1 MKPPALSVLFVDDE
15 VALLD
20 MLKFMFE
27 RSMGIPVQTAK
38 SAKEALEILGQKTF
52 SVIVIDYDMPE
63 MDGIELLKV
72 LRRGGDTTPI
82 IIFTGVGGEY
92 IATQALNNGA
102 DFILKKGEEPQYLF
116 RNLAD
121 LVKKLAAQRF
131 VRRTSD
137 STLRLITDM
146 INFSSEPC
154 FALNEGGKVVAWND
168 SIEHLTGVPAN
179 TILGTGDGMYSVPFF
194 GTRKKMLP
202 NLVFETDEEIE
213 RQKYMIISRVHD
225 GPIIAVIRGKKED
238 GSEWTLWMKAMP
250 VFDDQGNFVASI
262 GIVRD
267 VSATFGDIPQ
277 NESISGG
284 AGRGADRTPPEP
296 KKPGKGLFTKIF
308 GKSPVPEHYRQGVI
322 LYVKGKKFKEAIEAF
337 DKQLAIDNNLPFV
350 WNDRG
355 TCLRELGDFTSAL
368 KSISRAVE
376 LDPDNPEFIFN
387 LGDLLET
394 MGVMNMNDKY
404 IDSAIQSFKQVIHL
418 MPENASAW
426 NHLGICY
433 KEKGKT
439 DESKQYFNRAR
450 DITLWKKDTP
460 VVRKRDEFL

>member
-1 MKPPALSVLFVDDE
+1 
-15 VALLD
+15 

-262 GIVRD
+262 GTVRD
-267 VSATFGDIPQ
+267 VTATFGDVIIDD
-277 NESISGG
+277 SVVDA
-284 AGRGADRTPPEP
+284 AGEAADQTSPEP
-296 KKPGKGLFTKIF
+296 KKPGKGLFTKML
-308 GKSPVPEHYRQGVI
+308 GKSSIQGHYKRGVI
-322 LYVKGKKFKEAIEAF
+322 LFTKEKKFKEAVEAF
-337 DKQLAIDNNLPFV
+337 DQALAIDDSVPYVL
-350 WNDRG
+350 NDRG
-355 TCLRELGDFTSAL
+355 TCLRELGDFTNAL
-368 KSISRAVE
+368 KSVSRAVA
-376 LDPDNPEFIFN
+376 LDPDNTEFIFN
-387 LGDLLET
+387 LGETLET
-394 MGVMNMNDKY
+394 IGVMNMNNKY
-404 IDSAIQSFKQVIHL
+404 LESATQSFKMVVDR
-418 MPENASAW
+418 MPNNVSAW

-433 KEKGKT
+433 NKRGKA
-439 DESKQYFNRAR
+439 EEAKFYFNRAR

-460 VVRKRDEFL
+460 IVRKRDEFL